1 MRKIENPVLAQL
13 FMETSFGP
21 RQQQIKQLAAAE
33 ALYKIISPAQ
43 EYPYE
48 FICFKITGYRPK
60 NSPASAATI
69 KGEDLITNLPKYIY
83 KSSGRLHLRTD
94 QLKEKVY
101 TLHELAKHLG
111 VSVRTLERWQTRG
124 LIGRKYVFPDNI
136 MKTGY
141 TQTAVDEFVRGNK
154 SLVENAASYSTMPP
168 AIKNE
173 IIKFISQMPDK
184 EELSKTA
191 IIKKA
196 AVQFGRAPETI
207 RLLIVE
213 YEKGRQKP
221 LFSKRRVQIE
231 PVDAVEIF
239 KMYQNG
245 QSVDEIAAK
254 YGHSSSSIYRIIT
267 QRRVRKLLSIKMD
280 FIPSEEFMQPDAEQK
295 ILSDQLSIRRT
306 PRKILADGSAK
317 INNNDWQHFIEA
329 VKKIPML
336 NREQELQLFRRYNF
350 LKFLVSEKLKKISM
364 TAFCGKTAYQAQELL
379 EEAGRLKN
387 IIIEANLKLVV
398 RIASRHTSAN
408 LGDLVSEG
416 NIALMRAVEKF
427 DYTKGFRFS
436 TYASWVISRAF
447 ARYLPAE
454 MAKAGMLGTELPME
468 DAQIPAAAENCGIDI
483 VENAHRSLMQVIE
496 ENLTERE
503 QHVIRYHF
511 GLSGTMV
518 KKDFKTL
525 KQIGDDLGVTKE
537 RVRQIELEALSK
549 LRQTLSPEEFEL
561 LTR

>member
-1 MRKIENPVLAQL
+1 MRKIENLVLAQL
-13 FMETSFGP
+13 LMETSFSP
-21 RQQQIKQLAAAE
+21 RAQQIKQLAAAE

-60 NSPASAATI
+60 NSHQASS
-69 KGEDLITNLPKYIY
+69 ITGSELLKNLPKYIH
-83 KSSGRLHLRTD
+83 KASARLHLQTN
-94 QLKEKVY
+94 QLIEKVY
-101 TLHELAKHLG
+101 TLHELAAHLN
-111 VSVRTLERWQTRG
+111 VSIRTLERWQTKG
-124 LIGRKYVFPDNI
+124 LIGRKYVFPDNV

-141 TQTAVDEFVRGNK
+141 PQTIVDEFVTANK
-154 SLVENAASYSTMPP
+154 ALIENAANYSTMDEQS
-168 AIKNE
+168 KND
-173 IIKFISQMPDK
+173 IIKFISQLPQK
-184 EELSKTA
+184 QELSKTA

-196 AVQFGRAPETI
+196 AAQFGRAPETI
-207 RLLIVE
+207 RLLTVE
-213 YEKGRQKP
+213 YEKNRQKP
-221 LFSKRRVQIE
+221 LFSKHRTQIE
-231 PVDAVEIF
+231 PADAGEIF
-239 KMYQNG
+239 KMYTAG
-245 QSVDEIAAK
+245 QSVQEIAAK

-267 QRRVRKLLSIKMD
+267 QRRVRKLLAAKID
-280 FIPSEEFMQPDAEQK
+280 YIPSDEFLKPEAEQN
-295 ILSDQLSIRRT
+295 ILSDQLTIRRT
-306 PRKILADGSAK
+306 PRKILADGTAK
-317 INNNDWQHFIEA
+317 VNNTDWQQFIEA

-350 LKFLVSEKLKKISM
+350 LKYLASEKIKKISM
-364 TAFCGKTAYQAQELL
+364 TTFCGKTAYQAQELL
-379 EEAGRLKN
+379 DEAGRLKN

-398 RIASRHTSAN
+398 RIAGRHTGAN

-454 MAKAGMLGTELPME
+454 QAKAGVATELLME
-468 DAQIPAAAENCGIDI
+468 DLQIPAAAENSAIDV

-496 ENLTERE
+496 ENLSQRE

-511 GLSGTMV
+511 GLSGSMV

-561 LTR
+561 LTK

>member
-13 FMETSFGP
+13 FMETSFVP
-21 RQQQIKQLAAAE
+21 RAQQIKQLIAAE
-33 ALYKIISPAQ
+33 SLFKIVQPAQ

-60 NSPASAATI
+60 NSPAATSI
-69 KGEDLITNLPKYIY
+69 TGSDLIKNLPKYVH
-83 KSSGRLHLRTD
+83 KQSSRLYLRINE
-94 QLKEKVY
+94 QGEKVY
-101 TLHELAKHLG
+101 SLHELAKHLN
-111 VSVRTLERWQTRG
+111 VSIRTLERWQSKG
-124 LIGRKYVFPDNI
+124 LIGRKYIFNDNV
-136 MKTGY
+136 MKTGFS
-141 TQTAVDEFVRGNK
+141 QTMVDEFVKANK
-154 SLVENAASYSTMPP
+154 SIVENAANYSTMDP
-168 AIKNE
+168 ALKNE
-173 IIKFISQMPDK
+173 IIKFIAQTSQQ

-196 AVQFGRAPETI
+196 AAQFDRAPETI
-207 RLLIVE
+207 RLLVGE
-213 YEKGRQKP
+213 YEKNSKKQ
-221 LFSKRRVQIE
+221 LFSNRRSQIE
-231 PVDAVEIF
+231 PADAAEIF
-239 KMYQNG
+239 KLYQSG
-245 QSVDEIAAK
+245 EDVEKIAAK

-267 QRRVRKLLSIKMD
+267 QRRVRKLLAIKID
-280 FIPSEEFMQPDAEQK
+280 YITSDEFLQPDAEEK
-295 ILSDQLSIRRT
+295 ILSEQSSIRRT
-306 PRKILADGSAK
+306 PRKILTDPSAK
-317 INNNDWQHFIEA
+317 INQNDWQHFIEA

-336 NREQELQLFRRYNF
+336 NREQELQLFKRYNF
-350 LKFLVSEKLKKISM
+350 LKYLVSEKVKKINLTS
-364 TAFCGKTAYQAQELL
+364 FCGKTAYQAQELL
-379 EEAGRLKN
+379 DEAGRLKN

-398 RIASRHTSAN
+398 RIAGRHSGAN

-427 DYTKGFRFS
+427 DYAKGFRFS

-454 MAKAGMLGTELPME
+454 QAKMGTELPE
-468 DAQIPAAAENCGIDI
+468 EEFQIAAVENAGIDEI
-483 VENAHRSLMQVIE
+483 DNAHRSLMTAIDQ
-496 ENLTERE
+496 NLNERE

-518 KKDFKTL
+518 KKEFKTL